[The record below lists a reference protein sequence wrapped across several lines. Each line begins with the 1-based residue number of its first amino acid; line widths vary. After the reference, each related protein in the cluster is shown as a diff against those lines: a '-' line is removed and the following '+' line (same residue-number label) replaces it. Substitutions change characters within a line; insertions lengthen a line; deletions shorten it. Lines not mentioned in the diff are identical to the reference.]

1 VQVLQGSEA
10 MSQRPNRWNNR
21 IVLLRW
27 LKQLRRMINDG
38 KILALSKALDV
49 AIEQLERLTQK

>member
-1 VQVLQGSEA
+1 
-10 MSQRPNRWNNR
+10 MSQRPTRWNNR

-27 LKQLRRMINDG
+27 LKQLRRMIDDG
-38 KILALSKALDV
+38 KIVALAKALDV